1 MAAAAGAAPGA
12 AAPDVRELVAKLQ
25 KRSFAAF
32 AACCAALLGAQLLRT
47 VAPPAGS
54 ADAAAQMPWVQPH
67 LHAMRAA
74 WLAAGGADAQPG
86 AQLGRAACRGVR
98 ALLR

>member
-1 MAAAAGAAPGA
+1 MVAAAAPGGS
-12 AAPDVRELVAKLQ
+12 PPELRTLVAKLQ
-25 KRSFAAF
+25 QRSITAF
-32 AACCAALLGAQLLRT
+32 AVLFGALLGAQLLRT

-74 WLAAGGADAQPG
+74 WLAEGGADAQPG
-86 AQLGRAACRGVR
+86 AWAGCPARYAHAAELRG
-98 ALLR
+98 